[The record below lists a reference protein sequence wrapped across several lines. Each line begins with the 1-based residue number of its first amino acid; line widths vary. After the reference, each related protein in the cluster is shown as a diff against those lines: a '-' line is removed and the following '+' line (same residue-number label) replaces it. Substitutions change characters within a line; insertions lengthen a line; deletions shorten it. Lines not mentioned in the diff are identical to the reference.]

1 MRSPNAW
8 YCDLCGSSWE
18 ECAVPTANQSS
29 STWAQ
34 PNKKQRE
41 KSQKQRRPRSRKK
54 NHQWEQ
60 QAPYGQSSSWG
71 GGPWSTTYVTDKGQ
85 GKGAQQMQVASPPPP
100 PPPMLAPGPAQCHA
114 PWMPQ
119 QMPQQMPHMNMM
131 PFMPPQLDQQVMQT
145 VPQQSSMMTPDLE
158 DYKAETSAQTKLN
171 KIMKAAKKEEH
182 LSPEFQSLV
191 ATERKKDDKE
201 STSNLVAAV
210 KAHGKAKEALMEV
223 ENSRMQLWS
232 QWRVFLQA
240 SVTKWKEYTSQFQAS
255 ETAFQ
260 HQMQAAT
267 LHLKK
272 AQKRVDLAKKR
283 ADALGKEDETLEISD
298 DDMGENEADL
308 PEEEELPRDENA
320 QRIQEGLNQVVTSL
334 SSLSESADK
343 LEPKSKRPRT
353 REEEDAPPGSKAMQP
368 FHKADAS

>member
-1 MRSPNAW
+1 
-8 YCDLCGSSWE
+8 
-18 ECAVPTANQSS
+18 
-29 STWAQ
+29 
-34 PNKKQRE
+34 
-41 KSQKQRRPRSRKK
+41 
-54 NHQWEQ
+54 
-60 QAPYGQSSSWG
+60 
-71 GGPWSTTYVTDKGQ
+71 
-85 GKGAQQMQVASPPPP
+85 
-100 PPPMLAPGPAQCHA
+100 
-114 PWMPQ
+114 MPQ

-158 DYKAETSAQTKLN
+158 DYKAEMSAQTKLN
-171 KIMKAAKKEEH
+171 KIMKAAKKEDH

-201 STSNLVAAV
+201 STSNLLAAV

-283 ADALGKEDETLEISD
+283 ADAIGKEDETLEISD
-298 DDMGENEADL
+298 DDMEENETDL

-334 SSLSESADK
+334 SHLSESADK